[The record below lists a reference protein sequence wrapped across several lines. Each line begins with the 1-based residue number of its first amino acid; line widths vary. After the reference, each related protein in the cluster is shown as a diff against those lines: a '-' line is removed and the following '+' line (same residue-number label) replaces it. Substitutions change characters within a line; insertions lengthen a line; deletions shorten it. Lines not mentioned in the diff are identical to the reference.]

1 MVDPG
6 KHTTLQS
13 ALVVPLEGLN
23 GVVGVLAMYQANRDA
38 FTPDH
43 LRILLA
49 VASKV
54 ALSVENALKYQQ
66 AESSATTDYLTG
78 LPNARSLFMH
88 LAQEVARCRRMKTSL
103 AVLVCD
109 IDGFKQINDS
119 FGHLEGDKLLREF
132 TARLKD
138 VCRGYDY
145 VARMG
150 GDEFV
155 ITAPGLTPE
164 AAAEKAER
172 LNQAAIEAGRHVCG
186 RDVITLSVGI
196 GFLSGRWVRC
206 GTSAGRGGPQDVFD
220 EADPSRGSGR
230 RAIPRPPG
238 RRRNRRLGP
247 CWGEN
252 ARKIARHGLAI
263 VATVL
268 LGGLLSATLV
278 RLAPGFDV
286 DEAQLDPHLNSESV
300 RALRQARLE
309 QHNIFRF
316 YFHSLQRAAHGDLGT
331 SLSLGQPVS
340 VLLRE
345 RAPLTLRL
353 VGIGLLLSWAV
364 AMALALSAAW
374 LRVSA
379 YDALTTVIS
388 GTFLCIPAA
397 VLALLSV
404 LWNVPGA
411 LAIGLIVF
419 PRVYRYARNLLAK
432 AYSLPHIVTARAK
445 GLSELRILFWHVV
458 PVAGPQL
465 LAVAGVSVSIAV
477 GAAIPVEA
485 LCGLAGVGQ
494 LAWQA
499 ALARDL
505 PLLTN
510 LTILVTLVTL
520 LANSGA
526 DVIGHMLRGQE
537 A

>member
-1 MVDPG
+1 M
-6 KHTTLQS
+6 S
-13 ALVVPLEGLN
+13 
-23 GVVGVLAMYQANRDA
+23 M
-38 FTPDH
+38 
-43 LRILLA
+43 
-49 VASKV
+49 
-54 ALSVENALKYQQ
+54 LK
-66 AESSATTDYLTG
+66 
-78 LPNARSLFMH
+78 R
-88 LAQEVARCRRMKTSL
+88 
-103 AVLVCD
+103 
-109 IDGFKQINDS
+109 
-119 FGHLEGDKLLREF
+119 
-132 TARLKD
+132 
-138 VCRGYDY
+138 
-145 VARMG
+145 
-150 GDEFV
+150 
-155 ITAPGLTPE
+155 
-164 AAAEKAER
+164 
-172 LNQAAIEAGRHVCG
+172 
-186 RDVITLSVGI
+186 
-196 GFLSGRWVRC
+196 
-206 GTSAGRGGPQDVFD
+206 
-220 EADPSRGSGR
+220 
-230 RAIPRPPG
+230 
-238 RRRNRRLGP
+238 
-247 CWGEN
+247 
-252 ARKIARHGLAI
+252 IARHGLTLI
-263 VATVL
+263 ATAL
-268 LGGLLSATLV
+268 LGGLLAAALV

-286 DEAQLDPHLNSESV
+286 DEQQLDSHLNSESV
-300 RALRQARLE
+300 QAIRQTRLD

-316 YFHSLQRAAHGDLGT
+316 YFHSLQRAVHGDLGT

-340 VLLRE
+340 TLLRE

-364 AMALALSAAW
+364 AMSLALSAAW

-411 LAIGLIVF
+411 LAVGLIVF

-432 AYSLPHIVTARAK
+432 AYSLPHIITARAK

-458 PVAGPQL
+458 PVAAPQL

-505 PLLTN
+505 PLLMN
-510 LTILVTLVTL
+510 ITILVTLVTL

-526 DVIGHMLRGQE
+526 DVVGHLLPGQE

>member
-1 MVDPG
+1 M
-6 KHTTLQS
+6 LW
-13 ALVVPLEGLN
+13 
-23 GVVGVLAMYQANRDA
+23 R
-38 FTPDH
+38 
-43 LRILLA
+43 RIA
-49 VASKV
+49 
-54 ALSVENALKYQQ
+54 
-66 AESSATTDYLTG
+66 
-78 LPNARSLFMH
+78 PH
-88 LAQEVARCRRMKTSL
+88 
-103 AVLVCD
+103 
-109 IDGFKQINDS
+109 GF
-119 FGHLEGDKLLREF
+119 
-132 TARLKD
+132 
-138 VCRGYDY
+138 
-145 VARMG
+145 
-150 GDEFV
+150 
-155 ITAPGLTPE
+155 
-164 AAAEKAER
+164 
-172 LNQAAIEAGRHVCG
+172 
-186 RDVITLSVGI
+186 
-196 GFLSGRWVRC
+196 
-206 GTSAGRGGPQDVFD
+206 
-220 EADPSRGSGR
+220 
-230 RAIPRPPG
+230 
-238 RRRNRRLGP
+238 
-247 CWGEN
+247 
-252 ARKIARHGLAI
+252 AI

-268 LGGLLSATLV
+268 LGGLLSTALV

-286 DEAQLDPHLNSESV
+286 DEAQLDPHLNSASV
-300 RALRQARLE
+300 QALRQTRLE

-316 YFHSLQRAAHGDLGT
+316 YLHSLQRAVHGDLGT

-340 VLLRE
+340 TLLRE

-353 VGIGLLLSWAV
+353 VGIGLLLSWTMAM
-364 AMALALSAAW
+364 AMALTAAC
-374 LRVSA
+374 LRVAA
-379 YDALTTVIS
+379 YDALTTVVS

-419 PRVYRYARNLLAK
+419 PRVYRYARNLLSK
-432 AYSLPHIVTARAK
+432 AYSLPHIITARAK

-458 PVAGPQL
+458 PVVGPQL